1 MACWATQG
9 FPLSF
14 INAWL
19 FLLPLVSVWVIPCL
33 ALYRFLVGAD
43 CGQNFISFSLN
54 MYFGV
59 GSKVTIVCWFQ
70 LTWSLSISSCSGRG
84 EFMYPHVHDRSPK
97 IHFSRCCRMVGSS
110 HRLSSTTGLQGYL
123 GGELLFITLADV
135 VFISTS
141 FYKHWWCEF
150 LGSIKLIL
158 EIWSRRRSRRG

>member
-19 FLLPLVSVWVIPCL
+19 FSLPLISVWVIPCL

-43 CGQNFISFSLN
+43 CGQNFISSSLN

-70 LTWSLSISSCSGRG
+70 LTCSLGISSYSGRG

-97 IHFSRCCRMVGSS
+97 IHFSRCCRMIGSS
-110 HRLSSTTGLQGYL
+110 HSLSNTKWLRGYL

-135 VFISTS
+135 VFISTRDLVM
-141 FYKHWWCEF
+141 WI
-150 LGSIKLIL
+150 LGLHKADLRDL
-158 EIWSRRRSRRG
+158 E

>member
-19 FLLPLVSVWVIPCL
+19 FLLPLISVWVIPCL
-33 ALYRFLVGAD
+33 ALYRFLIGAD
-43 CGQNFISFSLN
+43 CGQNFISLSLN
-54 MYFGV
+54 MYFGI

-70 LTWSLSISSCSGRG
+70 LTWSLSISSYSERG

-97 IHFSRCCRMVGSS
+97 IHFSRCRRMVGSS
-110 HRLSSTTGLQGYL
+110 HRLSSTKGPQGYL

>member
-19 FLLPLVSVWVIPCL
+19 FLLPLISVWVIPCL

-43 CGQNFISFSLN
+43 CVQNFISLSLN

-70 LTWSLSISSCSGRG
+70 LTWSLSISLYSERG

-110 HRLSSTTGLQGYL
+110 HRLSSTKGPQGYL

-150 LGSIKLIL
+150 LGSMKLIL